1 MSLIITGA
9 AGFIGSH
16 FLNSVF
22 ENSNILGIFKE
33 VKVVDNFTYA
43 SDLNFIKYLK
53 SKYDFE
59 CFETSI
65 ADRDSMINIIKPGD
79 TIVNFAAESHV
90 DNSLDDAS
98 LFIESNVFGVGVLL
112 EVSKNVGVDKFVQI
126 STDEVYGSTNLDSW
140 DENSGLDPNSPYSA
154 TKASAD
160 LLSIAYFRSHGIPL
174 IITRS
179 SNNYGPRQHQEKFI
193 PKVINQI
200 LLNKTIPVYGN
211 GENIR
216 DWLFVEDNVSGIM
229 NTLLKGYPGE
239 IYNLGGGNEYT
250 NLDMINKI
258 SEMLKRPAKIEFVPD
273 RKAHD
278 FRYSIS
284 SEKARKE
291 LGYTPTYSLE
301 IGLEKTIQYF
311 GRNKS

>member
-16 FLNSVF
+16 FLNAVF
-22 ENSNILGIFKE
+22 ENSNILSIFKE
-33 VKVVDNFTYA
+33 VKVVDNLTYA
-43 SDLNFIKYLK
+43 SDLKFIKHLK
-53 SKYDFE
+53 SKYNFE
-59 CFETSI
+59 CFEKSI
-65 ADRDSMINIIKPGD
+65 ADRDSMTKIIKPGD

-90 DNSLDDAS
+90 DNSLEDAS

-126 STDEVYGSTNLDSW
+126 STDEVYGSTSLDSW

-174 IITRS
+174 LITRS

-193 PKVINQI
+193 PKVINQV

-216 DWLFVEDNVSGIM
+216 DWLFVEDNVSGII
-229 NTLLKGYPGE
+229 NALLKGNPGE

-258 SEMLKRPAKIEFVPD
+258 SEILKRPAKIEFVPD

-284 SEKARKE
+284 SEKAKKE
-291 LGYTPTYSLE
+291 LDYTPTYSLE
-301 IGLEKTIQYF
+301 IGLEKTIHYF
-311 GRNKS
+311 KQE

>member
-1 MSLIITGA
+1 
-9 AGFIGSH
+9 
-16 FLNSVF
+16 
-22 ENSNILGIFKE
+22 
-33 VKVVDNFTYA
+33 
-43 SDLNFIKYLK
+43 
-53 SKYDFE
+53 
-59 CFETSI
+59 
-65 ADRDSMINIIKPGD
+65 
-79 TIVNFAAESHV
+79 VNFAAESHV

-112 EVSKNVGVDKFVQI
+112 EVSKNVGVDKFIQI

-174 IITRS
+174 LITRS

-200 LLNKTIPVYGN
+200 LFNKTIPVYGN

-229 NTLLKGYPGE
+229 NTLLKGNPGE

>member
-22 ENSNILGIFKE
+22 ENSNIRSIFKE
-33 VKVVDNFTYA
+33 FKVIDSLTYA
-43 SDLNFIKYLK
+43 SDFKFIKYLK
-53 SKYDFE
+53 SKYHFE
-59 CFETSI
+59 YFEKSI
-65 ADRDSMINIIKPGD
+65 ADRNSMTNIIKTGD

-90 DNSLDDAS
+90 DNSLEDAS
-98 LFIESNVFGVGVLL
+98 LFVESNVFGVGVLL
-112 EVSKNVGVDKFVQI
+112 EVSKNVGVDKFIQI
-126 STDEVYGSTNLDSW
+126 STDEVYGSTSLGSW

-160 LLSIAYFRSHGIPL
+160 LLSIAYYRSHGIPL
-174 IITRS
+174 LITRS
-179 SNNYGPRQHQEKFI
+179 SNNYGPRQHKEKFI
-193 PKVINQI
+193 PKVITQV
-200 LLNKTIPVYGN
+200 LSNKAIPVYGN
-211 GENIR
+211 GDNIR

-229 NTLLKGYPGE
+229 SALLKGNPGE

-250 NLDMINKI
+250 NLNIINKI
-258 SEMLKRPAKIEFVPD
+258 SEILKRPAKIEFVPD

-284 SEKARKE
+284 SEKAKKE
-291 LGYTPTYSLE
+291 LGYSPAYSLE
-301 IGLEKTIQYF
+301 IGLEKTIHYF
-311 GRNKS
+311 KQE

>member
-22 ENSNILGIFKE
+22 ENSNIRSTFKE
-33 VKVVDNFTYA
+33 VKVVDSLTYA
-43 SDLNFIKYLK
+43 SDLKFIKQLK
-53 SKYDFE
+53 SRYHFE
-59 CFETSI
+59 FFEKSI
-65 ADRDSMINIIKPGD
+65 ADRNSMTNIIKTGD

-90 DNSLDDAS
+90 DNSLEDAS
-98 LFIESNVFGVGVLL
+98 LFVESNVFGVGVLL
-112 EVSKNVGVDKFVQI
+112 EVSKNVGVDKFIQI
-126 STDEVYGSTNLDSW
+126 STDEVYGSTSLDSW

-160 LLSIAYFRSHGIPL
+160 LLSLAFFRSHGIPL
-174 IITRS
+174 LITRS

-193 PKVINQI
+193 PKVITQV
-200 LLNKTIPVYGN
+200 LSNKAIPVYGN
-211 GENIR
+211 GDNIR

-229 NTLLKGYPGE
+229 SALLKGNPGE

-250 NLDMINKI
+250 NLDIINKI
-258 SEMLKRPAKIEFVPD
+258 SEILKRPAKIEFVPD

-284 SEKARKE
+284 SEKAKKE
-291 LGYTPTYSLE
+291 LDYLPTNSLE
-301 IGLEKTIQYF
+301 VGLEKTIHYF
-311 GRNKS
+311 KQE